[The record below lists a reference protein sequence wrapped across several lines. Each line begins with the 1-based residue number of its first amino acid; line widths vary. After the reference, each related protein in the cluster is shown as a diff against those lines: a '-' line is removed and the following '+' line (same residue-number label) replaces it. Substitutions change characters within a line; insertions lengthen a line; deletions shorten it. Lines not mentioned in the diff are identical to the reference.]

1 MSEYIGRVRPSF
13 KDFTEPLRGQTPD
26 DYRPNKAL
34 LPFPLT
40 QQCRGY
46 PLLGELLVI
55 ASDGVRVRLWKPITW
70 QPRFPSNHP
79 SSSARL
85 NVLHKNIRK
94 EQDLLLCLVVDA
106 AIIKIWPEIVISP
119 FGVVDK
125 GDGDPQVTGRTI
137 HDRSFPEDG
146 SVNDCTDPANV
157 PKASFEHCSRIAREI
172 VRCKQEN
179 PECQIEVMAGDV
191 ASAYR
196 NACIHSKCVHLFGGH
211 ISEDD
216 AIAIDLSAALGWSG
230 SAGIYG
236 VLGRAVAFRHGHN
249 TNPGHPTGFFSY
261 QWVDDHVNVAADTG
275 SRCADID
282 RSLRFTMT
290 AVMGPAAINEEKFTP
305 WRTRLKVLGLIF
317 DTLAATVTIPPA
329 K

>member
-1 MSEYIGRVRPSF
+1 
-13 KDFTEPLRGQTPD
+13 
-26 DYRPNKAL
+26 
-34 LPFPLT
+34 
-40 QQCRGY
+40 
-46 PLLGELLVI
+46 
-55 ASDGVRVRLWKPITW
+55 
-70 QPRFPSNHP
+70 
-79 SSSARL
+79 
-85 NVLHKNIRK
+85 
-94 EQDLLLCLVVDA
+94 
-106 AIIKIWPEIVISP
+106 
-119 FGVVDK
+119 
-125 GDGDPQVTGRTI
+125 
-137 HDRSFPEDG
+137 
-146 SVNDCTDPANV
+146 
-157 PKASFEHCSRIAREI
+157 
-172 VRCKQEN
+172 
-179 PECQIEVMAGDV
+179 MAGDV

-196 NACIHSKCVHLFGGH
+196 NACIHSECVHLFGGH

-261 QWVDDHVNVAADTG
+261 QWVDDHVHVAADTG

-305 WRTRLKVLGLIF
+305 WRTRQKVIGLIF